1 MSESYFDSEDFK
13 ETLSRFL
20 SRKREGVSFY
30 MDSDDFINI
39 SDYYLEKGNMEEARG
54 ALDIG
59 YRVHPSSVQI
69 KIAYAGVMICCADF
83 SKARNIIAD
92 VSVDE
97 DYDVIYLKNVWTSPD
112 GIDYK
117 AKCVYKIELSND
129 EYVYNNI
136 LDTSQLKSAYVL
148 RNDDPIV
155 DGHSGEVWKLSVN
168 TISNYSNSTITYISS
183 ASNAIGNAL
192 SGCNESVL
200 SSSPMYL
207 GGYASNPVM

>member
-83 SKARNIIAD
+83 SKAHNIIAD
-92 VSVDE
+92 VSVDQ
-97 DYDVIYLKNVWTSPD
+97 DYEVIYLK
-112 GIDYK
+112 
-117 AKCVYKIELSND
+117 A
-129 EYVYNNI
+129 
-136 LDTSQLKSAYVL
+136 Q
-148 RNDDPIV
+148 
-155 DGHSGEVWKLSVN
+155 
-168 TISNYSNSTITYISS
+168 
-183 ASNAIGNAL
+183 
-192 SGCNESVL
+192 
-200 SSSPMYL
+200 
-207 GGYASNPVM
+207 